1 MQIKAYEENGASVI
15 APCGKIDH
23 VTVGEFEEKM
33 SELGTHND
41 SLVLDMNDV
50 EYVSSAALRAI
61 LNANDQVSEK
71 GGSLTLRNVNKKI
84 MEIFNITGFADYLNI
99 V

>member
-1 MQIKAYEENGASVI
+1 MQIKVYEENGASVI

-50 EYVSSAALRAI
+50 ECSNRTI
-61 LNANDQVSEK
+61 
-71 GGSLTLRNVNKKI
+71 
-84 MEIFNITGFADYLNI
+84 
-99 V
+99 